1 MLTQWPLRKYM
12 IRTLKI
18 FGWIFL
24 SVIALLLV
32 VALAIQ
38 IPYVQHKLT
47 AKAVGFLKDKIGTE
61 VRLDHISL
69 SFPKKIVLEG
79 LYVEDQSAD
88 TLVYAGRLSVNTNL
102 WALTRHEI
110 DLSSVGLDRFSGNIK
125 RSARDSAFNF
135 DYIVKAFAG
144 DSIPAPP
151 PDTTATPW
159 KFTVGNLDL
168 TQIHV
173 RYQDA
178 LEGNDADVTL
188 ETLEVDV
195 DEFDLDG
202 PTLKINSVDLET
214 ARITVS
220 QSKAPVATTA
230 PAPTPLPADT
240 AGGFVFSIEDVTLN
254 DVAAD
259 YKHSGTGQLVHINLG
274 KLLLEIEKMDL
285 ENQDIAIDKFSLSD
299 TFVAYHQAATKTSAK
314 TPSQSEP
321 EDTTAIKPWK
331 ITLGS
336 LELANDNVQYHNFHE
351 PFLPKGIDFNHLWV
365 TRLQVNAEDLAYAG
379 NTIGGHL
386 KNLSLQEKSG
396 FGVTTFKTVFALT
409 DQSLS
414 VKDFYFQSPESQI
427 ALNAKAQ
434 FASLATLD
442 KTYPDAR
449 VRLNLNHM
457 TVAVQD
463 VLYFYPALTDSLPLK
478 FPPNTTVSMS
488 ADASGQVKNLS
499 LNKLSVGLLSHTSLK
514 ANGTL
519 TGLPDMQ
526 HAKALLTLQEF
537 YTTAADIHTIV
548 SDSVIPKSIALPEWI
563 KLTGKFSGT
572 LQAPQANA
580 WLTTSLGNIKLDGRM
595 NLEKSQKENY
605 AAEVVVK
612 DFEVGKLLQQDSI
625 GKLNMRAGVKGS
637 GLAIDDLNA
646 LVDVHVVNFKY
657 AGYTYRDFKVNG
669 SMKKYFFSGTAL
681 LDDENLDVKLHG
693 DLDYDADVPQY
704 KFTLELKN
712 ADFKALHL
720 SERPLRA
727 RGTLEVDLATA
738 DFKVINGNLAL
749 RNVAIFNGEA
759 LYKVDSL
766 LFASIDQHGE
776 SNISVRSDIL
786 SGDFKG
792 TINLYSLPEVLRRH
806 FDHYFS
812 LQDAA
817 YKKPAAPQNFAFN
830 LVIKNT
836 DLLTEIIFPDLE
848 PFVPGE
854 IAGEFDSEDSKLDL
868 RVNIAGIQYASFGV
882 DSLTFLATSDKTSL
896 DYAFG
901 LRNLKVDTL
910 HVSAIKLTGKVADDS
925 IRTKFTLLDSL
936 QKEKYV
942 LGGVFNSLEK
952 VFQFHFLKDE
962 VTLNYSPWE
971 TPPDNALQFTRH
983 GLVAHNFSLTNIN
996 EKISLI
1002 TQSKTDSS
1010 LSVVFKDLNLPNLT
1024 NVVEGVTPAEG
1035 LINGDFKLAA
1045 KGAFQSKLTIK
1056 DFKLF
1061 DQLWGDLALAV
1072 ERKDKPYVIDFRVDG
1087 EKADIKIAGHFTP
1100 DETTPEINL
1109 TTHLDISDLAIVEP
1123 LSAGQ
1128 LKKSSGGILGDI
1140 KITGKP
1146 SSPDIRGEVEFHDAS
1161 FVPSFVNSRFTLKN
1175 ETLKF
1180 TEEGIT
1186 IDDFTVLD
1194 ENNNKA
1200 TLKGVVETKS
1210 YKDFDLNLTLNA
1222 DNFQLLNTTA
1232 DDSDLFYGK
1241 VGIDL
1246 EVKITGNADQPNLR
1260 ASAGLTE
1267 GSNFTYIVPQS
1278 EKGVLEQKGI
1288 VRWVDKDAGQDP
1300 FLKNIHPK
1308 DTIKSRFRGLE
1319 LTANIE
1325 LTDKATINII
1335 IDPVTGDKLTA
1346 RGNAT
1351 LTLDIDPTGNMQ
1363 LAGRYEITDGSY
1375 DLSFYKLVKRNFK
1388 IEKGG
1393 SLTWAGDPLD
1403 ATMSMRAIY
1412 TVETSPAELLTQ
1424 AGVEPS
1430 VQDRMQRMPFMVY
1443 LKLNGN
1449 LLTPEVS
1456 FQLDMPEN
1464 SRNPAVYAIIKDINT
1479 RESDLNKQVF
1489 ALLILKRFI
1498 TDNPFVAEGTSDV
1511 SATARRS
1518 VGRLLTEQLN
1528 RLSENI
1534 KGVQLTFDVK
1544 SYDDYSTGTA
1554 QGQTQVQ
1561 LGVSKNLLNNR
1572 LVVKVSGNV
1581 DVEGEAS
1588 SQDSFADYIG
1598 DLALEYKLTE
1608 DGRLRITGFRNS
1620 NYDMID
1626 GELIETGAGL
1636 IYIKDYNTL
1645 RELFRANEKEK

>member
-1 MLTQWPLRKYM
+1 M

-24 SVIALLLV
+24 SVIAMLLV
-32 VALAIQ
+32 LALVIQ

-79 LYVEDQSAD
+79 LYVEDQSTD
-88 TLVYAGRLSVNTNL
+88 TLLYAGRLAVNTNL
-102 WALTRHEI
+102 WGLTRHEI
-110 DLSSVGLDRFSGNIK
+110 DLSSVSLEHCSANIK
-125 RSARDSAFNF
+125 RSAQDSAFNF
-135 DYIVKAFAG
+135 NYIIKAFAG

-151 PDTTATPW
+151 PDTTKSPW

-178 LEGNDADVTL
+178 LEGNDVDVTL
-188 ETLEVDV
+188 ATLAVDIDV
-195 DEFDLDG
+195 FELEG
-202 PTLKINSVDLET
+202 PVLKINSIDLENVQ
-214 ARITVS
+214 ATVL
-220 QSKAPVATTA
+220 QSKASHASP
-230 PAPTPLPADT
+230 PPRPPTESE
-240 AGGFVFSIEDVTLN
+240 GGFTLSIKDLSLN
-254 DVAAD
+254 DIAAD
-259 YKHSGTGQLVHINLG
+259 YKHSVTGQMVHLNLG

-285 ENQDIAIDKFSLSD
+285 ENQDIAIDKLSLSD
-299 TFVAYHQAATKTSAK
+299 TFLAYHQAATKTSGQ
-314 TPSQSEP
+314 TPPQSESK
-321 EDTTAIKPWK
+321 DTTVAKPWN
-331 ITLGS
+331 ITLGT
-336 LELANDNVQYHNFHE
+336 LELANDNVQYHNFRE
-351 PFLPKGIDFNHLWV
+351 PFLEKGMDFNHLWV
-365 TRLQVNAEDLAYAG
+365 TRLHVNAKDLKYAG
-379 NTIGGHL
+379 NTIGGNL
-386 KNLSLQEKSG
+386 QNLSLQEKSG

-434 FASLATLD
+434 FASLASLD

-449 VRLNLNHM
+449 IDLNLNQL

-463 VLYFYPALTDSLPLK
+463 ILYFYPALTDSLPLTL
-478 FPPNTTVSMS
+478 PPNATVSIS
-488 ADASGQVKNLS
+488 ADVKGQVKELS
-499 LNKLSVGLLSHTSLK
+499 LDKFSVGLLSNTSLK

-519 TGLPDMQ
+519 TGLPDVK

-537 YTTAADIHTIV
+537 YTTAADIHTLV
-548 SDSVIPKSIALPEWI
+548 PDSLIPQSIALPEWI

-605 AAEVVVK
+605 SAQVLVK
-612 DFEVGKLLQQDSI
+612 DFELGKLLKQDSM
-625 GKLNMRAGVKGS
+625 GTLNMRAAVKGS
-637 GLAIDDLNA
+637 GLSIDDLNA
-646 LVDVHVVNFKY
+646 RLDVHVVNFKY
-657 AGYTYRDFKVNG
+657 AGYTYHDFKVNG

-681 LDDENLDVKLHG
+681 LEDKNLDVKLTG
-693 DLDYDADVPQY
+693 DLDYNQDVPEY
-704 KFTLELKN
+704 KFALELKN

-727 RGTLEVDLATA
+727 RGTIDVDLATA
-738 DFKVINGNLAL
+738 DFKVINGNLDI
-749 RNVAIFNGEA
+749 RKVAIFNGES

-776 SNISVRSDIL
+776 SKITIRSDIL

-812 LQDAA
+812 LQDVA

-836 DLLTEIIFPDLE
+836 DLLTDIIFPDLE

-854 IAGEFDSEDSKLDL
+854 IAGEFDSEASKLDL
-868 RVNIAGIQYASFGV
+868 RVDIAGIKYAAFGV
-882 DSLTFLATSDKTSL
+882 DSLTFLATSDKNSL

-901 LRNLKVDTL
+901 LRNLKIDTL
-910 HVSAIKLTGKVADDS
+910 HISAIKLTGKVADDS

-942 LGGVFNSLEK
+942 WGGVFNSLK
-952 VFQFHFLKDE
+952 NVFQFHFLKDE
-962 VTLNYSPWE
+962 VIMNYSPWE
-971 TPPDNALQFTRH
+971 TPPDNALRFTRQ
-983 GLVAHNFSLTNIN
+983 GLVASHFSLTNIN

-1002 TQSKTDSS
+1002 TKSETDST

-1024 NVVEGVTPAEG
+1024 NLVEGVTPAEG
-1035 LINGDFKLAA
+1035 LMNGDFKLAA
-1045 KGAFQSKLTIK
+1045 QGAFQSKLTIK

-1072 ERKDKPYVIDFRVDG
+1072 ERKDKPYIIDLQVDG
-1087 EKADIKIAGHFTP
+1087 KKAEVKVSGHFTP
-1100 DETTPEINL
+1100 DETAPEIDL
-1109 TTHLDISDLAIVEP
+1109 TTHINISDLAIVEP

-1128 LKKSSGGILGDI
+1128 LKKSSGAIVGDI
-1140 KITGKP
+1140 KITGRP
-1146 SSPDIRGEVEFHDAS
+1146 SSPDIRGEIEFHDAS

-1180 TEEGIT
+1180 TEEGIA
-1186 IDDFTVLD
+1186 IDNFTVLD

-1200 TLKGVVETKS
+1200 TLKGTIQTKS
-1210 YKDFDLNLTLNA
+1210 YKNFDLNLTLNA
-1222 DNFQLLNTTA
+1222 DNFQLLNTTE
-1232 DDSDLFYGK
+1232 DNSDLFYGK
-1241 VGIDL
+1241 VGINL
-1246 EVKITGNADQPNLR
+1246 EAKITGNANQPNVR
-1260 ASAGLTE
+1260 ATAGLTE
-1267 GSNFTYIVPQS
+1267 DSNFTYIVPQS

-1288 VRWVDKDAGQDP
+1288 VRWVDKDAEQDP

-1325 LTDKATINII
+1325 LTDKATFNIV
-1335 IDPVTGDKLTA
+1335 IDPVTGDKLSV
-1346 RGNAT
+1346 RGNST

-1363 LAGRYEITDGSY
+1363 LAGRYEITEGSY

-1388 IEKGG
+1388 IEKGS

-1403 ATMSMRAIY
+1403 ATMAIRAIY
-1412 TVETSPAELLTQ
+1412 TVETSPAELLAQ
-1424 AGVEPS
+1424 AGADIS
-1430 VQDRMQRMPFMVY
+1430 LQDRKQRMPFLVY
-1443 LKLNGN
+1443 LQMKGN
-1449 LLTPEVS
+1449 LLTPEIS

-1464 SRNPAVYAIIKDINT
+1464 SRNPTVYAIIKDINT

-1498 TDNPFVAEGTSDV
+1498 TDNPFTAEGSSDV

-1588 SQDSFADYIG
+1588 SQESFADYIG

>member
-24 SVIALLLV
+24 SMIALLLV
-32 VALAIQ
+32 LALVIQ

-47 AKAVGFLKDKIGTE
+47 AKAVGFLKEKIGTE
-61 VRLDHISL
+61 VRLEHISL

-79 LYVEDQSAD
+79 LYLEDQSTD
-88 TLVYAGRLSVNTNL
+88 TLLYAGRLSVNTNL

-110 DLSSVGLDRFSGNIK
+110 DLSGVGLDHFSGNIK

-144 DSIPAPP
+144 DSTPTAP
-151 PDTTATPW
+151 PDTTKTPW

-188 ETLEVDV
+188 ATLAVDI
-195 DEFDLDG
+195 DAFDLEG
-202 PTLKINSVDLET
+202 PVLKINSIDLENVQAT
-214 ARITVS
+214 IL
-220 QSKAPVATTA
+220 QSKVAAPP
-230 PAPTPLPADT
+230 PAPSSKPEGAFT
-240 AGGFVFSIEDVTLN
+240 FSVEDITLK
-254 DVAAD
+254 DIAAD
-259 YKHSGTGQLVHINLG
+259 YKHSVTGQMIHLNLG
-274 KLLLEIEKMDL
+274 KLLLAIEKMDL
-285 ENQDIAIDKFSLSD
+285 ENQDIAIDKLSLSD
-299 TFVAYHQAATKTSAK
+299 TFLAYHQAATKTSGK
-314 TPSQSEP
+314 TPPQSESS
-321 EDTTAIKPWK
+321 DTTAAKPWK
-331 ITLGS
+331 MTLAN
-336 LELANDNVQYHNFHE
+336 LELVNDNVQYHNFRE
-351 PFLPKGIDFNHLWV
+351 PFLEKGMDFNHLWV
-365 TRLQVNAEDLAYAG
+365 TRLHVRAEDLKYAG
-379 NTIGGHL
+379 NTIGGNL
-386 KNLSLQEKSG
+386 QNLSLQEKSG
-396 FGVTTFKTVFALT
+396 FGVTMFKTVFALT
-409 DQSLS
+409 DQSLR
-414 VKDFYFQSPESQI
+414 VKDFYFQSTESQI
-427 ALNAKAQ
+427 ALNAQAQ
-434 FASLATLD
+434 FASLASLD
-442 KTYPDAR
+442 KAYPDAR
-449 VRLNLNHM
+449 VDLNLNHM

-463 VLYFYPALTDSLPLK
+463 VLYFYPALRDSLPLTL
-478 FPPNTTVSMS
+478 PPHATVSIS
-488 ADASGQVKNLS
+488 ADAKGPVKDLS
-499 LNKLSVGLLSHTSLK
+499 LEKFNVDLLSNTSLK
-514 ANGTL
+514 ASGTL
-519 TGLPDMQ
+519 VGLPDMK

-537 YTTAADIHTIV
+537 YTTAADVRTV
-548 SDSVIPKSIALPEWI
+548 VPDSLIPKSIALPEWI
-563 KLTGKFSGT
+563 RLTGKLSGT

-580 WLTTSLGNIKLDGRM
+580 WLTTSLGDVKLDGRM

-605 AAEVVVK
+605 SAQVLVK
-612 DFEVGKLLQQDSI
+612 DFELGKLLKQDSM
-625 GKLNMRAGVKGS
+625 GRLNMQAGVKGS
-637 GLAIDDLNA
+637 GLSIDDLNA
-646 LVDVHVVNFKY
+646 RLDVHVADFKY
-657 AGYTYRDFKVNG
+657 AGYTYHDFKVNG
-669 SMKKYFFSGTAL
+669 TMKKYFFSGTAQL
-681 LDDENLDVKLHG
+681 EDENLDVRLKG
-693 DLDYDADVPQY
+693 DLDYNQDVPEY
-704 KFTLELKN
+704 KFVLELKN
-712 ADFKALHL
+712 ADLKALHL
-720 SERPLRA
+720 AERPLRA
-727 RGTLEVDLATA
+727 RGTVDVDLATS
-738 DFKVINGNLAL
+738 DFKVINGTLDI
-749 RNVAIFNGEA
+749 RKVAIFNGEA

-776 SNISVRSDIL
+776 SKITIRSDIL

-812 LQDAA
+812 LQDDAF
-817 YKKPAAPQNFAFN
+817 KKPAAPQNFAFN

-836 DLLTEIIFPDLE
+836 DLLTEIIFPELE

-854 IAGEFDSEDSKLDL
+854 IAGEFDSEASKLDL
-868 RVNIAGIQYASFGV
+868 RVDIAGIKYDAVGV
-882 DSLTFLATSDKTSL
+882 DSLTFLATSDKNSL

-901 LRNLKVDTL
+901 LRNLKIDTL
-910 HVSAIKLTGKVADDS
+910 HISAIKLTGKVADDS

-942 LGGVFNSLEK
+942 WGGVFNSLEN

-962 VTLNYSPWE
+962 VIMNYSPWE
-971 TPPDNALQFTRH
+971 TPRDNALRFTRQ
-983 GLVAHNFSLTNIN
+983 GLVARHFSLTNIN

-1002 TQSKTDSS
+1002 TQSEKDST
-1010 LSVVFKDLNLPNLT
+1010 LSVVFKNLNLPNLT

-1045 KGAFQSKLTIK
+1045 QGAFQSKLTIK

-1061 DQLWGDLALAV
+1061 NQLWGDLVLAV

-1087 EKADIKIAGHFTP
+1087 EKADVKVAGHFTP
-1100 DETTPEINL
+1100 DQTAPEIDL
-1109 TTHLDISDLAIVEP
+1109 TSHINISDLAIVEP

-1128 LKKSSGGILGDI
+1128 LKKSSGGIAGDI
-1140 KITGKP
+1140 KITGRP
-1146 SSPDIRGEVEFHDAS
+1146 SSPDIRGEIEFHDAS

-1186 IDDFTVLD
+1186 IDNFTVLD
-1194 ENNNKA
+1194 ENGNKA
-1200 TLKGVVETKS
+1200 TLKGIIQTKS
-1210 YKDFDLNLTLNA
+1210 YKSFDLNLTLNA
-1222 DNFQLLNTTA
+1222 NHFQLLNTSE
-1232 DDSDLFYGK
+1232 DNSDLFYGR

-1246 EVKITGNADQPNLR
+1246 EAKITGNADQPNIR
-1260 ASAGLTE
+1260 ASVGLTDS
-1267 GSNFTYIVPQS
+1267 SNFTYIVPQS

-1288 VRWVDKDAGQDP
+1288 VRWVDNDAEKDP
-1300 FLKNIHPK
+1300 FLKNINPK

-1325 LTDKATINII
+1325 LTDKTTFNII
-1335 IDPVTGDKLTA
+1335 IDPVTDDKLSVK
-1346 RGNAT
+1346 GNST

-1363 LAGRYEITDGSY
+1363 LTGRYEITDGSY
-1375 DLSFYKLVKRNFK
+1375 DLSFYKLVKRKFK

-1403 ATMSMRAIY
+1403 ATMAIRAIY
-1412 TVETSPAELLTQ
+1412 TVETSPAELLAQTS
-1424 AGVEPS
+1424 AELS
-1430 VQDRMQRMPFMVY
+1430 VQDRKQRMPFLVY
-1443 LKLNGN
+1443 LQLKGN
-1449 LLTPEVS
+1449 LLAPEIS

-1464 SRNPAVYAIIKDINT
+1464 SRNAAVYAIIKDINT

-1498 TDNPFVAEGTSDV
+1498 TDNPFVAEGSSDV

-1588 SQDSFADYIG
+1588 SQESFADYIG

-1645 RELFRANEKEK
+1645 RELFKANEKEK

>member
-1 MLTQWPLRKYM
+1 M

-32 VALAIQ
+32 LALVIQ

-47 AKAVGFLKDKIGTE
+47 TKAVDFLKGKIGTE

-79 LYVEDQSAD
+79 LYLEDQSAD
-88 TLVYAGRLSVNTNL
+88 TLLYAGRLSVNTNL
-102 WALTRHEI
+102 WALARHEI
-110 DLSSVGLDRFSGNIK
+110 DLSGVGLDHFAGNIK
-125 RSARDSAFNF
+125 RSAQDSTFNF
-135 DYIVKAFAG
+135 DYIIKAFAG
-144 DSIPAPP
+144 APTPSPP
-151 PDTTATPW
+151 PDSTKTPW

-178 LEGNDADVTL
+178 LEGNDADVMLATL
-188 ETLEVDV
+188 AVDI
-195 DEFDLDG
+195 DAFDLEG
-202 PTLKINSVDLET
+202 PVLKINSIDLENVQ
-214 ARITVS
+214 ATVL
-220 QSKAPVATTA
+220 QSKAPVAS
-230 PAPTPLPADT
+230 PAPPPRPSSEPKGAFT
-240 AGGFVFSIEDVTLN
+240 FSIEDITLK
-254 DVAAD
+254 DIAAD
-259 YKHSGTGQLVHINLG
+259 YKHSVTGQMVHVNLG

-299 TFVAYHQAATKTSAK
+299 TFLAYHRAATKTSGQ
-314 TPSQSEP
+314 TPPKSEP
-321 EDTTAIKPWK
+321 TDTTAAKPWNV
-331 ITLGS
+331 TLET
-336 LELANDNVQYHNFHE
+336 LELVNDNVQYHNFRE
-351 PFLPKGIDFNHLWV
+351 PFLQKGMDFNHLWI
-365 TRLQVNAEDLAYAG
+365 TRLHVNAEDLKYAG
-379 NTIGGHL
+379 NTIGGNL
-386 KNLSLQEKSG
+386 QNLSLQEKSG
-396 FGVTTFKTVFALT
+396 FGVTAFKTIFALT
-409 DQSLS
+409 DQSLR

-434 FASLATLD
+434 FASLASLD

-449 VRLNLNHM
+449 VDLNLNHM

-463 VLYFYPALTDSLPLK
+463 VLYFYPALRDSLPLT
-478 FPPNTTVSMS
+478 FPPHTTVSIS
-488 ADASGQVKNLS
+488 AEVHGQVKNLS
-499 LNKLSVGLLSHTSLK
+499 LDKFNAGMLSNTSLK

-519 TGLPDMQ
+519 AGLPDIK
-526 HAKALLTLQEF
+526 HAKTTLTLQEF
-537 YTTAADIHTIV
+537 YTTAADVHTLV
-548 SDSVIPKSIALPEWI
+548 PDSLIPKSIALPEWI

-595 NLEKSQKENY
+595 NLEKSQPENY
-605 AAEVVVK
+605 SAQVLVK
-612 DFEVGKLLQQDSI
+612 DFELGKLLKQDSM
-625 GKLNMRAGVKGS
+625 GRLNMQAGVKGS
-637 GLAIDDLNA
+637 GLSIDDLNA
-646 LVDVHVVNFKY
+646 RLDVHMVDFKY
-657 AGYTYRDFKVNG
+657 AGYTYHDFKVNG
-669 SMKKYFFSGTAL
+669 TLKKYFFSGTAL
-681 LDDENLDVKLHG
+681 MEDENLDLKLKG
-693 DLDYDADVPQY
+693 DLNYDQDVPEY
-704 KFTLELKN
+704 KFALELKN
-712 ADFKALHL
+712 ANFKALHL

-727 RGTLEVDLATA
+727 RGTLDVDLATA
-738 DFKVINGNLAL
+738 DFKVINGTLDI
-749 RNVAIFNGEA
+749 RKVAIFNGEA

-766 LFASIDQHGE
+766 LFASIDQNGE
-776 SNISVRSDIL
+776 SKITIRSDIL

-806 FDHYFS
+806 VDHYFS
-812 LQDAA
+812 LQNNA
-817 YKKPAAPQNFAFN
+817 YKKPAAPQNFAFS

-854 IAGEFDSEDSKLDL
+854 IAGEFDSEASKLDL
-868 RVNIAGIQYASFGV
+868 RVDIAGIKYAAFGV
-882 DSLTFLATSDKTSL
+882 DSLTFLATSDKNSL

-901 LRNLKVDTL
+901 LRNLSIDTL
-910 HVSAIKLTGKVADDS
+910 HISAIKLTGKVADDS

-942 LGGVFNSLEK
+942 WGGVFNSLEN

-962 VTLNYSPWE
+962 VIMNYSPWE
-971 TPPDNALQFTRH
+971 TPPDNALRFTRQ
-983 GLVAHNFSLTNIN
+983 GLVAHHFSLTNIN

-1002 TQSKTDSS
+1002 TQSKTDST

-1035 LINGDFKLAA
+1035 LMNGDFKLAA
-1045 KGAFQSKLTIK
+1045 QGAFQSKLTIK

-1061 DQLWGDLALAV
+1061 NQLWGDLALAV
-1072 ERKDKPYVIDFRVDG
+1072 ERRDKPYLIDFRVDG
-1087 EKADIKIAGHFTP
+1087 KKADVKVSGHFIP
-1100 DETTPEINL
+1100 DETAPEIDL
-1109 TTHLDISDLAIVEP
+1109 TTHINIFDLAIVEP

-1140 KITGKP
+1140 KITGRP
-1146 SSPDIRGEVEFHDAS
+1146 SAPDIRGQIEFHDAS

-1180 TEEGIT
+1180 TEGGIA
-1186 IDDFTVLD
+1186 IDNFTVLD
-1194 ENNNKA
+1194 ENDSKA
-1200 TLKGVVETKS
+1200 TLKGIVETKS
-1210 YKDFDLNLTLNA
+1210 YKSFDLNLTLNA
-1222 DNFQLLNTTA
+1222 DNFQLLNTTE
-1232 DDSDLFYGK
+1232 DNSDLFYGK

-1246 EVKITGNADQPNLR
+1246 EAKITGNADQPNVR

-1288 VRWVDKDAGQDP
+1288 VRWVDKDAGEDP
-1300 FLKNIHPK
+1300 FLKNINPR

-1325 LTDKATINII
+1325 LTDKATFNIV
-1335 IDPVTGDKLTA
+1335 IDPVTGDKLSI
-1346 RGNAT
+1346 RGNST
-1351 LTLDIDPTGNMQ
+1351 LTLDIDPSGNMQ

-1388 IEKGG
+1388 IEKGS

-1403 ATMSMRAIY
+1403 ATMAIRAIY
-1412 TVETSPAELLTQ
+1412 AIETSPAELLAQTG
-1424 AGVEPS
+1424 AELS
-1430 VQDRMQRMPFMVY
+1430 LQDRKQRMPFLVY
-1443 LKLNGN
+1443 LQLKGN
-1449 LLTPEVS
+1449 LLAPEIS

-1464 SRNPAVYAIIKDINT
+1464 SRNPTVYAIIKDINT

-1489 ALLILKRFI
+1489 ALLILRRFI
-1498 TDNPFVAEGTSDV
+1498 TDNPFAAEGSSDV

-1588 SQDSFADYIG
+1588 SQESFADYIG